1 MPNQGGSLHQLFLR
15 NSFGGAVGFA
25 VGIVG
30 GADPDRPRGGGFTA
44 VVLAADGAGDKSCK
58 GGCLLSLGGRI
69 LLFSPLDLRLDGIE
83 GFQRNDG
90 FVGVRRV
97 IPGQFALI
105 STGDFGQMVLPEFG
119 LKQEIP
125 GIGIVAKNSFH
136 GTLVEHTAT
145 LGGVSAFV
153 QPFGNGGD
161 TPSRQ
166 VVIED
171 TPDDLRFFRDDSQLT
186 VLTAVAQHEESLGS
200 AFFEVSFHPPLLV
213 FADGETFL
221 LGITCQNGKHQLSVS
236 GGGVD
241 GLFFK
246 INADA
251 QFLQLPYRFQ
261 KGHGI
266 PGKPGYGL
274 GDDVIDL
281 SGTTVDEHPLE
292 VLPAV
297 PGAGLGFVGV
307 NAHILPAVMMA
318 DVGAVMIHLGRQ
330 GVKHSILA
338 AGHSGVCRH
347 PEGLGHPGCKLD
359 LFHGPWHGILLC
371 IKYRQLHNIARFGGY
386 SKSI

>member
-1 MPNQGGSLHQLFLR
+1 MPNQGGGLHQLFLR
-15 NSFGGAVGFA
+15 NSFGGTVGFA

-30 GADPDRPRGGGFTA
+30 GADPDRSRGGGFAA
-44 VVLAADGAGDKSCK
+44 VVFAADGAGDKPRE
-58 GGCLLSLGGRI
+58 GGCLRGLGGGI
-69 LLFSPLDLRLDGIE
+69 LLFSPPDLRLDGIE
-83 GFQRNDG
+83 SFRRNDG

-97 IPGQFALI
+97 ILGQLSLVFPGN
-105 STGDFGQMVLPEFG
+105 FGQMVLPEFG
-119 LKQEIP
+119 LEQEIP
-125 GIGIVAKNSFH
+125 GIGIVAENSFH
-136 GTLVEHTAT
+136 GTLVEHTAA

-153 QPFGNGGD
+153 QPFGDGGD

-171 TPDDLRFFRDDSQLT
+171 ASDDLRFFRDNGQLP
-186 VLTAVAQHEESLGS
+186 VLPAVAQHEESPGD
-200 AFFEVSFHPPLLV
+200 AFFKVPFHPPLLV
-213 FADGETFL
+213 FAGGETFL
-221 LGITCQNGKHQLSVS
+221 LGIACQDGKHQLSVS

-266 PGKPGYGL
+266 PGKAGYGL
-274 GDDVIDL
+274 GDDVINF
-281 SGTTVDEHPLE
+281 SGTAVGEHPLE

-307 NAHILPAVMMA
+307 NAHILPAVMVA

-330 GVKHSILA
+330 GVEHGILA
-338 AGHSGVCRH
+338 AGHSGISRSL
-347 PEGLGHPGCKLD
+347 PQNYFWAITMLR
-359 LFHGPWHGILLC
+359 LC
-371 IKYRQLHNIARFGGY
+371 
-386 SKSI
+386 SI